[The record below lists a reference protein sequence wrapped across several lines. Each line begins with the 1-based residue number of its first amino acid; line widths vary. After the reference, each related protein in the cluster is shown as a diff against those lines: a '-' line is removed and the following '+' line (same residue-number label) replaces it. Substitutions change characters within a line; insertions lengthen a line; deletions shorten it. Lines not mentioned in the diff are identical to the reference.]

1 MATSPQFTCCSTDI
15 RPVGGLWSTSQPGSW
30 FIRPGMSFLYIAA
43 LRLPEVFMRMYI
55 PEQAANHKNYD
66 RETWDRKK
74 FGIVVETQK
83 LRYIERV

>member
-1 MATSPQFTCCSTDI
+1 
-15 RPVGGLWSTSQPGSW
+15 
-30 FIRPGMSFLYIAA
+30 MSFLYIAA